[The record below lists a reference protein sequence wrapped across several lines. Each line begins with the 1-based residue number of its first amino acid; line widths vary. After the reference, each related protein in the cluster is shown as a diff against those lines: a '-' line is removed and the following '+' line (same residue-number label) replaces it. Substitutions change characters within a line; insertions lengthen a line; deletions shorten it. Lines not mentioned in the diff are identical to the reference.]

1 MAWNVLSPDEK
12 QEILALFPT
21 DEHILNPKTEA
32 AEPNI
37 ASLMNDDNFRHDCA
51 RYVENIESG
60 KHDPEWLEQAW
71 TAHERRRAGDFDD
84 YLAQKFED
92 DWDVEVPEHLKP
104 QRKTTKATGSSTV
117 EQKSQD
123 GESSGAAG
131 PSSPQRTTRADV
143 ENPSDPPLGNPEDRQ
158 AVKSLDE
165 DAGLAMKEAAAEPM
179 DVDDH

>member
-1 MAWNVLSPDEK
+1 MAWNVLSVDEK
-12 QEILALFPT
+12 REILALFPT

-71 TAHERRRAGDFDD
+71 AAHERRRAGDFDD

-92 DWDVEVPEHLKP
+92 DWDVEVPEHLRP
-104 QRKTTKATGSSTV
+104 RRKTAEIAESPAA
-117 EQKSQD
+117 EQKSQE
-123 GESSGAAG
+123 GELSRVAG
-131 PSSPQRTTRADV
+131 PSSPQGTTTTDA
-143 ENPSDPPLGNPEDRQ
+143 ESSSDPLLGKPEDRH
-158 AVKSLDE
+158 AAKLLAE
-165 DAGLAMKEAAAEPM
+165 DIGLAMKETPAEPM
-179 DVDDH
+179 DVDDR